1 MMNFRAFLEHN
12 IGSVT
17 QVSRA
22 EINGFS
28 HVGNLKK
35 NENKYRED
43 TQQSYL
49 PLQTPITVQKKKMR
63 WARAAE

>member
-1 MMNFRAFLEHN
+1 MNFRAFLEHN

-43 TQQSYL
+43 NPAKLLTSANTHYC
-49 PLQTPITVQKKKMR
+49 TEEEDEVG
-63 WARAAE
+63 